1 MDWDARRT
9 CEMSR
14 CLIVDGSSVVRKVAK
29 RILASDQDMVTEAEI
44 GRSALDLVAD
54 ESPEVLLVDG
64 DLQDMDVTEFIRRVR
79 AMSAM
84 RQPRIIVM
92 MNEMNLVLM
101 TKAKRAG
108 ADDYLLKPFDRQQ
121 LMRGLHEFAN
131 AA

>member
-1 MDWDARRT
+1 
-9 CEMSR
+9 MSR
-14 CLIVDGSSVVRKVAK
+14 CLIVDGSSVVRKVAT
-29 RILASDQDMVTEAEI
+29 RILASTEDTVTEAEI
-44 GRSALDLVAD
+44 GRAAIDLFAD

-64 DLQDMDVTEFIRRVR
+64 DLPDMDVTEFIRRIR
-79 AMSAM
+79 GMNGT

-108 ADDYLLKPFDRQQ
+108 ADDYLLKPFDREQ
-121 LMRGLHEFAN
+121 LIRSLHEFAS

>member
-1 MDWDARRT
+1 
-9 CEMSR
+9 MSR

-29 RILASDQDMVTEAEI
+29 RILATEQDTVAEADI
-44 GRSALDLVAD
+44 GRSALDMVAD
-54 ESPEVLLVDG
+54 DSPEVLLVDG
-64 DLQDMDVTEFIRRVR
+64 DLQDMDVTDFIRRVR
-79 AMSAM
+79 AMTAM

-121 LMRGLHEFAN
+121 LTRSLHEFAS

>member
-1 MDWDARRT
+1 MKIT
-9 CEMSR
+9 P
-14 CLIVDGSSVVRKVAK
+14 
-29 RILASDQDMVTEAEI
+29 TE
-44 GRSALDLVAD
+44 L
-54 ESPEVLLVDG
+54 PEVLLVDG

>member
-1 MDWDARRT
+1 
-9 CEMSR
+9 MSR

>member
-1 MDWDARRT
+1 
-9 CEMSR
+9 MSR
-14 CLIVDGSSVVRKVAK
+14 CLIVDGSSVVRKVAM
-29 RILASDQDMVTEAEI
+29 RILATEQDMVTEAEI